1 MKKKYIVHLTDEER
15 QLATQ
20 VVKCLNGSPQ
30 KVRRAQI
37 LVKADAAGPNW
48 TDKRI
53 AEAYSCSTQTVEN
66 VRQRLHEEGFEVT
79 LNGKKREHPP
89 RQPRLNGEQEARVI
103 ALRLSDPPE
112 GFANW
117 TLSLLQ
123 ERVVALEIVESI
135 ARETLRKTLKKTA

>member
-1 MKKKYIVHLTDEER
+1 M
-15 QLATQ
+15 
-20 VVKCLNGSPQ
+20 
-30 KVRRAQI
+30 
-37 LVKADAAGPNW
+37 KADAAGPNW

-66 VRQRLHEEGFEVT
+66 VRQRLHKEGFEVT
-79 LNGKKREHPP
+79 LNGKKREEPP
-89 RQPRLNGEQEARVI
+89 RQPRLNGEQEAQVI

-123 ERVVALEIVESI
+123 ERVVALEIVYSI